1 MTSEL
6 LYLSQADIERL
17 TLSPREAREVVLTTL
32 RDLAAGRNFSLPKS
46 IIDLGPGH
54 YFQTM
59 SAASETLGLAT
70 VKWIGVAPI
79 AGKADS
85 YAISG
90 LICASDYRTGDIV
103 AVLDGN
109 LITRIRTAALSA
121 VAALYLAL
129 ESPTCIGF
137 VGCGSQALRHLD
149 AFVDLFPALHRIYLL
164 SRTAASAER
173 VACAASRKGLE
184 PIITR
189 DPDTLL
195 SHSDIVISM
204 ASRSPDS
211 RPFLDARLLQPSA
224 FVSAVDAGWTWHPE
238 TLTVFDRRITDSL
251 QQTTAPIDWAGR
263 PVEAARF
270 HDEIAYVV
278 GRAARTRGPMRT
290 LFCFRGIAIADL
302 AVTELVI
309 NKARAAYLGTVLAR

>member
-6 LYLSQADIERL
+6 LYLAQADIERL
-17 TLSPREAREVVLTTL
+17 ALPPRETREAVLAAL

-54 YFQTM
+54 FFQTM
-59 SAASETLGLAT
+59 SAASEARGLAT
-70 VKWIGVAPI
+70 VKWIGVAPV
-79 AGKADS
+79 AGAAEN
-85 YAISG
+85 YAING
-90 LICASDYRTGDIV
+90 LICASDYRSGEPI

-121 VAALYLAL
+121 AAAIYLAP

-137 VGCGSQALRHLD
+137 VGCGSQALSHLD
-149 AFVDLFPALHRIYLL
+149 AFVDLFPSLRRIYLL
-164 SRTAASAER
+164 SRTMTSAEKI
-173 VACAASRKGLE
+173 AGAAARKGLE
-184 PIITR
+184 PIITS
-189 DPDTLL
+189 DPETLL
-195 SHSDIVISM
+195 SRSEIVISM

-211 RPFLDARLLQPSA
+211 RPFLDARRLQPSA
-224 FVSAVDAGWTWHPE
+224 FVSAVDAGWTWYPE

-251 QQTTAPIDWAGR
+251 QQTLAPIDWSGR

-278 GRAARTRGPMRT
+278 GRAARTRGPTRT

-302 AVTELVI
+302 AVAELLI
-309 NKARAAYLGTVLAR
+309 NRARAAHLGTTLAR